1 MAGSFDDASSQTLT
15 ASQTTMTAVPL
26 TLACWANPDD
36 LKIAMT
42 AMSVYA
48 AATNNWFRLLMAGT
62 IGGDPVQAQ
71 TRNLGTVVQAQSSA
85 GWSGSSGWAHI
96 AGVFS
101 AVDSRVAY
109 YNGGNSGTE
118 STSVTP
124 AGIDTI
130 AIGIIRPGT
139 FTSYWSGQLA
149 ECAVWTAA
157 LDASEI
163 AALAKGWKPDAIRP
177 SALVFYNRLVRNL
190 TRDLWGG
197 LTLTNNGGV
206 TVAAHPRIIEPMRRG
221 VRKAAAV
228 AAARRQRLP
237 LLGVG

>member
-36 LKIAMT
+36 LTGMMT

-48 AATNNWFRLLMAGT
+48 AATNNWHRIELAGSV
-62 IGGDPVQAQ
+62 GSDPVRAQ
-71 TRNLGTVVQAQSSA
+71 TRNLGTTVQAASSA
-85 GWSGSSGWAHI
+85 GWNGSTGWAHM

-101 AVDSRVAY
+101 AANARAAY

-124 AGIDTI
+124 TGIDTI
-130 AIGIIRPGT
+130 GIGNHRAAT
-139 FTSYWSGQLA
+139 YWSGQLA

-163 AALAKGWKPDAIRP
+163 AALAKGWKPDTIRP
-177 SALVFYNRLVRNL
+177 SALVFYAPLVRTL